1 VRKRLH
7 RGMRVFGAASLQ
19 NRAFW
24 TCFGIL
30 ILLAAGYGVVLAM
43 FLGQHDLF
51 DVPGRQQ
58 LAWCLALSCWLFA
71 LAPLW
76 LLARVESRWIM
87 RHVREPIAAVI
98 RQCSEIRAGRA
109 VPRLRHRGDDEL
121 AGLADAV
128 NDLIDHFNQ
137 DMLCQ
142 HQFAAD
148 AAHELRTPLTAQ
160 SVVGENALAR
170 RCSGAE
176 LREAVGSMLE
186 ESNHMK
192 RLIENLLELTRA
204 AAVGAAEWDATR
216 QPMRLELGKLALG
229 CVDSLQIL
237 AEEKHQRIE
246 LDAAVVWVDAD
257 ATMVR
262 QALLNVIHNA
272 IEHCPDGACIQVVT
286 ARFARDLAMV
296 RVTDD
301 GPGIP
306 VEQQPHI
313 FKRFHRVTG
322 ASGRRG
328 LGLGLAIAK
337 AIMKSQRGNIFVRS
351 EPYAGCSFTLTL
363 PRLVERAPTK
373 LPAAPAIDTDAPRSG
388 FESGETVPLKG

>member
-7 RGMRVFGAASLQ
+7 QGRRVFGAASLQ
-19 NRAFW
+19 SRAFW

-30 ILLAAGYGVVLAM
+30 ILLAAGYGVVLAL
-43 FLGQHDLF
+43 FLGQHDPF

-58 LAWCLALSCWLFA
+58 LAWRVALACWLFA
-71 LAPLW
+71 LPPIW

-87 RHVREPIAAVI
+87 RHVREPLAAVI
-98 RQCSEIRAGRA
+98 RQCNEIRAGRA
-109 VPRLRHRGDDEL
+109 VQRLGHRGADEL
-121 AGLADAV
+121 AGLVDAV

-137 DMLCQ
+137 TLLRQ
-142 HQFAAD
+142 HRFAAD

-170 RCSGAE
+170 RCSSAE
-176 LREAVGSMLE
+176 LRETVGSMLE
-186 ESNHMK
+186 ESKHMK

-204 AAVGAAEWDATR
+204 SAVGAAEPDATR

-229 CVDSLQIL
+229 CVESLQIL

-246 LDAAVVWVDAD
+246 LDAAVVWADAD

-272 IEHCPDGACIQVVT
+272 IEHCPDGAHIQVVT

-296 RVTDD
+296 RITDD

-306 VEQQPHI
+306 VEQQAHI
-313 FKRFHRVTG
+313 FKRFHRVTS

-337 AIMKSQRGNIFVRS
+337 AIMNSQRGNIFVRS
-351 EPYAGCSFTLTL
+351 EPCAGCSFTLTL
-363 PRLVERAPTK
+363 PRLVERAPAQ
-373 LPAAPAIDTDAPRSG
+373 LPAIPAIDTDVSA
-388 FESGETVPLKG
+388 ELL